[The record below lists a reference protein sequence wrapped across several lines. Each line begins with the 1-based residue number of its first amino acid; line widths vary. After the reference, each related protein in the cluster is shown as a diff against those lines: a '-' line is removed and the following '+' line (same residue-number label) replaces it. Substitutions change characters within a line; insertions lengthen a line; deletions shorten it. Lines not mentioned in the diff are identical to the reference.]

1 MEMKQTGGQGFKPLQ
16 AYGRNLN
23 LDVKNN
29 KIDPIIG
36 REEEIRRIVEILSR
50 KSKNNPVLIGE
61 PGVGKTAIVEGLAQR
76 IVHRDVPDNLL
87 DKEIWEL
94 SLSSLISGASFQG
107 QFEERLQQIIN
118 EVKKS
123 NGNTILFIDEIHQ
136 LVGMGK
142 NQGAMDAANI
152 LKPMMAR
159 GEIKIIGAT
168 TLKEYREYIE
178 KDAALERRMTKV
190 LVSEPTKQEAL
201 TIMRGLKEKW
211 EVYHGVKISDSALV
225 AAVDLSQRYI
235 TDRFLPDKAIDLI
248 DEACAKVQ
256 TEMHSMPEELD
267 QIKREIVHLKT
278 EQAALQ
284 KENSPRSADR
294 LEEIKK
300 LLEDLSKKDDELS
313 ALWKKEKADNEAIT
327 TFKTKIE
334 SARRDVEKFQS
345 TGEYSK
351 ASELLYVTI
360 PNLEKQKEAAEQKLK
375 ENPESHKLLR
385 DRVTEQEIGEVI
397 SKATGIPLNKI
408 VASEQ
413 EKLLHL
419 KEELAQRV
427 KGQDE
432 ALEVVSDAVLRGR
445 AGINNPNRPIGSF
458 LFLGPTGVGKTEV
471 AKSLA
476 ATLFDSE
483 KAMIRF
489 DMSEFMEKH
498 SVSKLIGAPPGYVG
512 YEQAGGLTEA
522 VRRHPYSVILF
533 DEIEKAN
540 SDVLNIML
548 QILDEGQIKDGQ
560 GRTVNFKNTII
571 IMTSNIGAEQILEGK
586 KEKALDDLKLYL
598 KPELVNRIDEII
610 LFNPLGDKV
619 IVEIVKKLLND
630 LRLRLFDEGY
640 DVEFKVS
647 LAEIVKDRGYDYQY
661 GARPLSRWIQKHI
674 ENKLAEDIIANK
686 VVKNKRYVV
695 DFDKDRNVAMI
706 NEQ

>member
-1 MEMKQTGGQGFKPLQ
+1 MEMKQTAGQGFKPLQ

-36 REEEIRRIVEILSR
+36 REEEIRRIIEILSR

-300 LLEDLSKKDDELS
+300 LLEDLSKKDNELS

-327 TFKTKIE
+327 SFKTKIE

-432 ALEVVSDAVLRGR
+432 ALEVVADAVLRGR

-476 ATLFDSE
+476 VTLFDSE

-610 LFNPLGDKV
+610 LFNPLGDDV

-640 DVEFKVS
+640 DVEFKAS

-686 VVKNKRYVV
+686 VIKNKRYVV
-695 DFDKDRNVAMI
+695 DFDKDRNIAVI
-706 NEQ
+706 KEQ